1 MIYLKFILGILA
13 CLIIALLLAG
23 LFANKKY
30 DVKTELVINASI
42 EDTWKVLTDFKNMPK
57 WSSSLQNI
65 EGDFKPNGMTTVTFL
80 LQGKEVKPQHKMV
93 GFVEGK
99 SFGWSDPF
107 YLHLFKDNHSYTLEK
122 IDDSHCKIIQ
132 IDEIKG
138 IGALYLGSYIQK
150 ELLTVYNNF
159 NQELKKEVEKRKNN
173 IL

>member
-1 MIYLKFILGILA
+1 MMNLKFILGTIL
-13 CLIIALLLAG
+13 CLIILLLLIG

-30 DVKTELVINASI
+30 DVKTELVINAPI

-65 EGDFKPNGMTTVTFL
+65 EGDFRPDGMTTVTFL

-107 YLHLFKDNHSYTLEK
+107 YLHLFKDNHSYKLEK

-132 IDEIKG
+132 SDEIKG

-150 ELLTVYNNF
+150 ELLTVYNTF
-159 NQELKKEVEKRKNN
+159 NQELKKEVEKRKQ
-173 IL
+173 